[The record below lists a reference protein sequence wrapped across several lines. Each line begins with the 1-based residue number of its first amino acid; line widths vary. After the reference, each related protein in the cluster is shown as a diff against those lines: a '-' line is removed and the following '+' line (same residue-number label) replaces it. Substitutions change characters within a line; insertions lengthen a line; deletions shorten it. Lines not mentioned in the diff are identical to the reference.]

1 MRSIKGFLISLT
13 VLIAMPLLLLGFVNL
28 NEQEH
33 QQARAHY
40 AEREILRAVF
50 ASTRSLKRSGDP
62 KKDVAATQAVQRY
75 AFLEKLPI
83 GTSREEINRRLT
95 AEGIGCVPESSAS
108 KRDLQCMATGHSNDF
123 RWFFVLRF
131 SNEDKLLDADI
142 RTLKGA

>member
-1 MRSIKGFLISLT
+1 MRAVKGFLISLT
-13 VLIAMPLLLLGFVNL
+13 VMIAMPLLLLGFVNL

-40 AEREILRAVF
+40 ADREILRAVF
-50 ASTRSLKRSGDP
+50 ASTRNLNRTGDP
-62 KKDVAATQAVQRY
+62 KKDAAITQAAERH
-75 AFLEKLPI
+75 AFLEKLPM
-83 GTSREEINRRLT
+83 GTSREEIYRRLV
-95 AEGIGCVPESSAS
+95 AEGMGCVPESSAI

-131 SNEDKLLDADI
+131 SDEDKLLDADI